1 MELID
6 LEKLARGVSRHVN
19 LQTDNWIMTKWR
31 EDEVDFA
38 KNPTCIVDNHE
49 KMLREI
55 LDCEGNA
62 GKTVL
67 PTQVITA
74 NNILTTAGLTE
85 AAKRETGETSTTID
99 YCGIGTS
106 STAEAESQTSLG
118 SEDSGGSYARRRF
131 STQGQRK
138 VVNQTAKFGVLW
150 QDSHVSGVPLTIKE
164 AGLFTAA
171 TSGVMHAR
179 VVFSD
184 FAMSSGDLF
193 VVQVNELHQNG
204 SL

>member
-6 LEKLARGVSRHVN
+6 LQKLAGGVSHHVN
-19 LQTDNWIMTKWR
+19 LQADNWILTKWN
-31 EDEVDFA
+31 ESEVDFA
-38 KNPTCIVDNHE
+38 KNPTSIVDNHE

-55 LDCEGNA
+55 LDCEGNP

-67 PTQVITA
+67 PTKVIT
-74 NNILTTAGLTE
+74 E
-85 AAKRETGETSTTID
+85 SAKRDTGETATTVD
-99 YCGIGTS
+99 YCGTGTS
-106 STAEAESQTSLG
+106 STSESESQSSLL

-138 VVNQTAKFGVLW
+138 VVNQTGKYGVLW
-150 QDSHVSGVPLTIKE
+150 QDSHISAAPLTIKE

-171 TSGVMHAR
+171 TSGIMHAR

-184 FAMSSGDLF
+184 FTLSSGDLF

>member
-19 LQTDNWIMTKWR
+19 LQADNWIVTKWN
-31 EDEVDFA
+31 ESEVDFA

-74 NNILTTAGLTE
+74 NNILTTVGLTE
-85 AAKRETGETSTTID
+85 AAKRETGESSRTID
-99 YCGIGTS
+99 YC
-106 STAEAESQTSLG
+106 
-118 SEDSGGSYARRRF
+118 
-131 STQGQRK
+131 
-138 VVNQTAKFGVLW
+138 
-150 QDSHVSGVPLTIKE
+150 
-164 AGLFTAA
+164 
-171 TSGVMHAR
+171 
-179 VVFSD
+179 
-184 FAMSSGDLF
+184 
-193 VVQVNELHQNG
+193 
-204 SL
+204 